1 MEALTQAAPGAT
13 NAYRWEIPGKP
24 VAVHLALDV
33 IDNVLP
39 EVMRAFGAVPKR
51 GAETGG
57 LLIGSIERDSG
68 HAIVRV
74 EQIELVPCLY
84 ARGPSYLLS
93 SDDKTAF
100 EMAVERWAPNP
111 TRPQQAVGYFRS
123 HTRDGLALSPED
135 VELLDRLL
143 PGPAHIALLV
153 RPFAAKPIQAGFF
166 FRDNGSFSTETPL
179 GFVFNRRELE
189 TQEVEPKT
197 TAPPDNPRAN
207 LVTSP
212 LPDAADQPKPDES
225 KLAERSYQGS
235 PRLVIPLPDDFT
247 GKPRVP
253 QPDIS
258 SKPGRS
264 GMPAWMWVPLSVAL

>member
-57 LLIGSIERDSG
+57 LLIGSIERESG
-68 HAIVRV
+68 HAIIRV

-93 SDDKTAF
+93 SDDRIAF
-100 EMAVERWAPNP
+100 ESAVERWAPAP
-111 TRPQQAVGYFRS
+111 DRAQYAVGYFRS
-123 HTRDGLALSPED
+123 HTRDGLALSSED
-135 VELLDRLL
+135 VELLDRLF
-143 PGPAHIALLV
+143 PGPAQIALLV

-166 FRDNGSFSTETPL
+166 FRDNGAFLTETPL
-179 GFVFNRRELE
+179 RFVFNRRELE
-189 TQEVEPKT
+189 AQEAEQQAMMP
-197 TAPPDNPRAN
+197 APSKPRTVK
-207 LVTSP
+207 LVTPPP
-212 LPDAADQPKPDES
+212 LP
-225 KLAERSYQGS
+225 LAE
-235 PRLVIPLPDDFT
+235 
-247 GKPRVP
+247 
-253 QPDIS
+253 
-258 SKPGRS
+258 
-264 GMPAWMWVPLSVAL
+264 